1 MTAITQ
7 TTYNVTCKVCAVI
20 AKGLKQLVRK
30 IAYGMQMSA
39 NQRVARE
46 LVHLGFN
53 QQKEMAQ
60 ILQRM
65 NDKTN
70 EEYHGRY

>member
-20 AKGLKQLVRK
+20 AKGFKQLVRK